1 MNKIK
6 KIVAVLAIVGM
17 FGVAAPSANAL
28 TADELMAQIQALQT
42 QLNTLMSQYQT
53 LTGTTSTSAPAACS
67 GVTFTANLAE
77 GSSGS
82 AVQCL
87 QALLNSDVATQVAVS
102 GVGSSGAETTYFGSL
117 TKAAAV
123 KFQEKY
129 AAEILTP
136 LGLSA
141 GTGFVGASTRAKLN
155 SMVSTGVP
163 STPGTTPTT
172 PLSGTTEGTLTVT
185 ADATPPSAQT
195 IYAGQE
201 KVAIAG
207 LKVKALGSDIRVDR
221 LDINFTARPWLNV
234 STITIADAGTDIIAY
249 DVTSANTI
257 EVTAG
262 SSYLVRLTGLNI
274 VIPDGVT
281 KVLTVK
287 VNPKLVAG
295 TGTTDSGALTY
306 QILANAVRGTDGVAI
321 VQYAPSTALTART
334 FTVSSSAG
342 ALALSVNSGNPA
354 ARAVIGSATAATENV
369 ELLRIDLKAT
379 INDVIVSKIVGTLTD
394 GTSVLQTLKLYDGD
408 TLLAATST
416 SGSASST
423 FDALN
428 IRVAKD
434 TTKTLSIK
442 GDVKILTEALMN
454 KAVSIAVPATVDG
467 ITAADAGTFGTVPAS
482 GSTVT
487 GKTVYAYTA
496 APSLSLVSAEIA
508 TTREGRTDGS
518 NTISAIGK
526 IKFNVTA
533 LGGNIYV
540 DTPTAGAVATSTN
553 ATAGVATTITSTG
566 SSNAEVD
573 GNEWLVREGESKWF
587 EVTSRITN
595 SSPSASFV
603 NMNLASFAWGTT
615 SATVTGVDWA
625 WASIPLEF
633 KTGSVYLQGTN

>member
-1 MNKIK
+1 
-6 KIVAVLAIVGM
+6 
-17 FGVAAPSANAL
+17 
-28 TADELMAQIQALQT
+28 
-42 QLNTLMSQYQT
+42 
-53 LTGTTSTSAPAACS
+53 
-67 GVTFTANLAE
+67 
-77 GSSGS
+77 
-82 AVQCL
+82 
-87 QALLNSDVATQVAVS
+87 
-102 GVGSSGAETTYFGSL
+102 
-117 TKAAAV
+117 
-123 KFQEKY
+123 
-129 AAEILTP
+129 
-136 LGLSA
+136 
-141 GTGFVGASTRAKLN
+141 
-155 SMVSTGVP
+155 
-163 STPGTTPTT
+163 
-172 PLSGTTEGTLTVT
+172 
-185 ADATPPSAQT
+185 
-195 IYAGQE
+195 
-201 KVAIAG
+201 
-207 LKVKALGSDIRVDR
+207 
-221 LDINFTARPWLNV
+221 
-234 STITIADAGTDIIAY
+234 
-249 DVTSANTI
+249 
-257 EVTAG
+257 
-262 SSYLVRLTGLNI
+262 
-274 VIPDGVT
+274 
-281 KVLTVK
+281 
-287 VNPKLVAG
+287 
-295 TGTTDSGALTY
+295 
-306 QILANAVRGTDGVAI
+306 

-334 FTVSSSAG
+334 FTVSSSVG

-467 ITAADAGTFGTVPAS
+467 ITAADAGTFGTVTAS

>member
-6 KIVAVLAIVGM
+6 KIVAVLAIAGM
-17 FGVAAPSANAL
+17 ALAVAPGVDAL
-28 TADELMAQIQALQT
+28 TADELMVQIQALQT

-77 GSSGS
+77 GSTGA

-163 STPGTTPTT
+163 AAPGTTPTT
-172 PLSGTTEGTLTVT
+172 PLSGTKEGTLTVT
-185 ADATPPSAQT
+185 ASATPPAGQT

-201 KVAIAG
+201 KVAIVG
-207 LKVKALGSDIRVDR
+207 LNVKALGSDIRVDR

-234 STITIADAGTDIIAY
+234 STITIADGGTDIMAY

-274 VIPDGVT
+274 VVPDGVT
-281 KVLTVK
+281 KVLTIK

-295 TGTTDSGALTY
+295 TTGSGALTY

-334 FTVSSSAG
+334 FTVSSTTG
-342 ALALSVNSGNPA
+342 ALALSVNSGNPV

-369 ELLRIDLKAT
+369 ELLRFDLKGT
-379 INDVIVSKIVGTLTD
+379 INDSIVSKVVGTLTD
-394 GTSVLQTLKLYDGD
+394 ASTVLETLRLYDGD

-416 SGSASST
+416 SADT
-423 FDALN
+423 VFNFEALN

-434 TTKTLSIK
+434 TTKTLSVK
-442 GDVKILTEALMN
+442 GDVRILTEAIMN
-454 KAVSIAVPATVDG
+454 KAVSASIAIGNV
-467 ITAADAGTFGTVPAS
+467 TAADAGTFGAITLS
-482 GSTVT
+482 GSTAT

-533 LGGNIYV
+533 SGGDIYI
-540 DTPTAGAVATSTN
+540 DTPTAGVVATSSN
-553 ATAGVATTITSTG
+553 ATAGVVTTITSTG
-566 SSNAEVD
+566 SSNAEVST
-573 GNEWLVREGESKWF
+573 EWLVRQGETKWF
-587 EVTSRITN
+587 EVTSLITN
-595 SSPSASFV
+595 SSPTASFV
-603 NMNLASFAWGTT
+603 SMNLNSFAWGTT
-615 SATVTGVDWA
+615 TSATGVSWA
-625 WASIPLEF
+625 AAEWPSIPLEF
-633 KTGSVYLQGTN
+633 KTGSVYLMATN